1 MSGFISEIGS
11 TMSGGITSGGDYSKK
26 VREILGYTDSGK
38 SIGSNSMHLRKE
50 DAIPDTKIRK
60 TITRYET
67 TSSFSRTVTT
77 ITTKTYKKKG
87 NKEDKEEEHGTSDDL
102 ESISLSSTEQSEE
115 AYYDVT
121 NKFSLLEGSIHD
133 TSILDHG
140 EDQVI
145 LQSFI
150 ENNEKTALEVQSL
163 NLFCEGIYTKLKNYY
178 LKYGAKFNEL
188 EDRSLVLGTKASTAN
203 DVHSQAE
210 EVKFS
215 AMLIFLRSLFAK
227 RVEREMAFLIVI
239 TITLVP
245 FIILTIYNL
254 FVACGLIPT
263 DLM

>member
-11 TMSGGITSGGDYSKK
+11 TMSGGITYVGDYSKK
-26 VREILGYTDSGK
+26 VREILGNTDSGK
-38 SIGSNSMHLRKE
+38 NIGSNSMHRRKE
-50 DAIPDTKIRK
+50 DATPDTKTRK

-77 ITTKTYKKKG
+77 ITTKTYKKNG
-87 NKEDKEEEHGTSDDL
+87 NKEDKEEELDTSDDL
-102 ESISLSSTEQSEE
+102 ESISVSSTEQSEE

-121 NKFSLLEGSIHD
+121 NKRSLLEGSLHD

-145 LQSFI
+145 LQSII
-150 ENNEKTALEVQSL
+150 ENNEKAALEAQSL
-163 NLFCEGIYTKLKNYY
+163 NLFCEGIYAKLKNF
-178 LKYGAKFNEL
+178 LKYGSKFNEL
-188 EDRSLVLGTKASTAN
+188 EDINLVEGTKASTTN
-203 DVHSQAE
+203 DVQSQVE
-210 EVKFS
+210 EIKFS

-239 TITLVP
+239 TITLAP
-245 FIILTIYNL
+245 FIILTIYSL

-263 DLM
+263 VLM

>member
-1 MSGFISEIGS
+1 
-11 TMSGGITSGGDYSKK
+11 MSGGITSGGDYSKK
-26 VREILGYTDSGK
+26 VRDILGIADSGK
-38 SIGSNSMHLRKE
+38 SFGSNSMHPRNE
-50 DAIPDTKIRK
+50 DATPDTKIRK

-77 ITTKTYKKKG
+77 ITTKTYKKNG
-87 NKEDKEEEHGTSDDL
+87 NKQDKEEEHCTSDDL

-121 NKFSLLEGSIHD
+121 NKYSLLEGSIQD

-145 LQSFI
+145 LQSI
-150 ENNEKTALEVQSL
+150 MENNEKDALEVQSL
-163 NLFCEGIYTKLKNYY
+163 NLFCDGIYTKLKNYY
-178 LKYGAKFNEL
+178 WKYGAKFNEL
-188 EDRSLVLGTKASTAN
+188 EDGSLVLGTKASTAN

-210 EVKFS
+210 EIKLS

-239 TITLVP
+239 TITLAP
-245 FIILTIYNL
+245 FIILTIYSL
-254 FVACGLIPT
+254 FVACGLIYT
-263 DLM
+263 DLV